1 MASRVVVEIDLAL
14 VLKWVV
20 GFLIGVAVFQAAL
33 RWGPPFAEH
42 VLGGGSAVV
51 LVVYL
56 FIKSRQT
63 DERRSDRELP
73 VSGDNGDHS
82 GSGTARPT

>member
-1 MASRVVVEIDLAL
+1 MASRVVVEVDLAL

-20 GFLIGVAVFQAAL
+20 GFLIGIAIFQATA

-42 VLGGGSAVV
+42 VLGGGSTVG

-56 FIKSRQT
+56 FIKSRRT
-63 DERRSDRELP
+63 DGRRSDRELP
-73 VSGDNGDHS
+73 FSGDHS
-82 GSGTARPT
+82 GSGAARRT